1 MGRITKI
8 VSQKGYKNGCIV
20 YLDDGTSFSLH
31 IELLVKYGLTEGSE
45 VDVQQVRKWFEE
57 DGVKYAYNAALRYL
71 GFRSRSRKEI
81 EDYLKRKGF
90 EDNTIRVVMEKLE
103 RYGLADDKA
112 FARDWVRNR
121 MHTGARSRVAIAY
134 ELRRKGIDGE
144 IIDEAV
150 GSITDEEEEKQ
161 ALKIA
166 NKYYER
172 YKGLED
178 EEIAVKIGQA
188 LARRGVGWDI
198 IQRVIRRRM

>member
-1 MGRITKI
+1 MVPASAFI
-8 VSQKGYKNGCIV
+8 S
-20 YLDDGTSFSLH
+20 SFG
-31 IELLVKYGLTEGSE
+31 EVRFNRGFE

-121 MHTGARSRVAIAY
+121 MHTGAREQGGNS
-134 ELRRKGIDGE
+134 L
-144 IIDEAV
+144 
-150 GSITDEEEEKQ
+150 
-161 ALKIA
+161 
-166 NKYYER
+166 
-172 YKGLED
+172 
-178 EEIAVKIGQA
+178 
-188 LARRGVGWDI
+188 
-198 IQRVIRRRM
+198 

>member
-1 MGRITKI
+1 M
-8 VSQKGYKNGCIV
+8 
-20 YLDDGTSFSLH
+20 
-31 IELLVKYGLTEGSE
+31 
-45 VDVQQVRKWFEE
+45 
-57 DGVKYAYNAALRYL
+57 
-71 GFRSRSRKEI
+71 
-81 EDYLKRKGF
+81 KRKGF

-103 RYGLADDKA
+103 DTAWQMISICQ
-112 FARDWVRNR
+112 DWVRNR

-188 LARRGVGWDI
+188 LARRGFGWDI

>member
-1 MGRITKI
+1 M
-8 VSQKGYKNGCIV
+8 
-20 YLDDGTSFSLH
+20 
-31 IELLVKYGLTEGSE
+31 
-45 VDVQQVRKWFEE
+45 
-57 DGVKYAYNAALRYL
+57 
-71 GFRSRSRKEI
+71 
-81 EDYLKRKGF
+81 
-90 EDNTIRVVMEKLE
+90 
-103 RYGLADDKA
+103 
-112 FARDWVRNR
+112 
-121 MHTGARSRVAIAY
+121 AIAY

-188 LARRGVGWDI
+188 LARRVLAGILFKGLSEEGCEGLCI
-198 IQRVIRRRM
+198 SP

>member
-90 EDNTIRVVMEKLE
+90 EDNTIFFIVIAIL
-103 RYGLADDKA
+103 
-112 FARDWVRNR
+112 FAGYTYLLINC
-121 MHTGARSRVAIAY
+121 
-134 ELRRKGIDGE
+134 GIDFPCRA
-144 IIDEAV
+144 IIPFRKRFFIFLWKA
-150 GSITDEEEEKQ
+150 TYR
-161 ALKIA
+161 
-166 NKYYER
+166 N
-172 YKGLED
+172 
-178 EEIAVKIGQA
+178 
-188 LARRGVGWDI
+188 
-198 IQRVIRRRM
+198 